1 MDTINTE
8 DTAALYSRHP
18 SAEQITQ
25 LWKQYLSNIHPMT
38 KLFFDW
44 EKEHVLLKAADN
56 PQTLTK
62 AEQAFSFA
70 VYFITILSL
79 SEEECRHILGDSGK
93 PPLLADFQ
101 SCTETALLAAG
112 LITTSDLLVLQAFLL
127 YLVIFLHIFHQS
139 TF

>member
-8 DTAALYSRHP
+8 DTAALYTRHP
-18 SAEQITQ
+18 SAEQVTK

-56 PQTLTK
+56 PQALTK

-70 VYFITILSL
+70 VYFISILSL

-101 SCTETALLAAG
+101 SCVETALLAAG